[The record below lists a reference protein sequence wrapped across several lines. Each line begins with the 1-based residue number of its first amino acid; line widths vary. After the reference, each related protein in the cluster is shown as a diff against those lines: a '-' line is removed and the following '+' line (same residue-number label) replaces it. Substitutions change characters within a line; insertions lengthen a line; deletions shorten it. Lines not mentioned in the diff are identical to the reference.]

1 VVIEV
6 AKEDVPQGAIH
17 EGPIGWQRQGPM
29 LPPTWASG
37 GGRYFQMA
45 EELAKA
51 QNELADMRRKQELSQ
66 AGSFFVLDSQRVKM
80 NSNISECNK
89 PGDRSFG
96 AVGSSDVEMTLNYH
110 HC

>member
-1 VVIEV
+1 
-6 AKEDVPQGAIH
+6 
-17 EGPIGWQRQGPM
+17 
-29 LPPTWASG
+29 
-37 GGRYFQMA
+37 MA